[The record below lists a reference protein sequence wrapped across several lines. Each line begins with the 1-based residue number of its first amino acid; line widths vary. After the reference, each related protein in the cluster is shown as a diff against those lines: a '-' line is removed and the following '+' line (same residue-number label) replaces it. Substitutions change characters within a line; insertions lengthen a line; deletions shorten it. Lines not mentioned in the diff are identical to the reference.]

1 MSCLSIISLDEAKVY
16 LRVDDT
22 LTEDDNQ
29 ITRMINGAFDY
40 IERWT
45 NLMVYARSKSYL
57 VQSGCA
63 TVYDAPINVTVSP
76 TSGVS
81 VDVKHTFS
89 NYVINDTSVN
99 ELKLNVGY
107 TTASNV
113 PNDLIEVAY
122 EIIDLLYYQH
132 ESGKTIDKDLSELSK
147 SILDKHKRFIF

>member
-63 TVYDAPINVTVSP
+63 TIYDAPINVVVSP
-76 TSGVS
+76 ETGVS
-81 VDVKHTFS
+81 VDVKETYS
-89 NYVINDTSVN
+89 NYIISSTET

>member
-63 TVYDAPINVTVSP
+63 TIYDAPINVVVSP
-76 TSGVS
+76 ETGVS
-81 VDVKHTFS
+81 VDVKETYS
-89 NYVINDTSVN
+89 NYIISSTET

-107 TTASNV
+107 TTSNDV
-113 PNDLIEVAY
+113 PNDLVEVAY
-122 EIIDLLYYQH
+122 ELIDLMYYQH
-132 ESGKTIDKDLSELSK
+132 ESGKTIDKDLSDLSK
-147 SILDKHKRFIF
+147 NILNKHKRFIF